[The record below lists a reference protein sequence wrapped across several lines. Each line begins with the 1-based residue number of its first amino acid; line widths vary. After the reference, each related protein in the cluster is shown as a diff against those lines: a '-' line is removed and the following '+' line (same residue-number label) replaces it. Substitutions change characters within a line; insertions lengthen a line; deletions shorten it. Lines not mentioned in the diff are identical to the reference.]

1 MLAWHICSDGCG
13 GNSINTQICCPLHSI
28 AEEINGVQ
36 RDEQLNVVAQI
47 CPNAKS

>member
-1 MLAWHICSDGCG
+1 MRGTSALMVVEAILLIHRDVARY
-13 GNSINTQICCPLHSI
+13 TQSLKK
-28 AEEINGVQ
+28 NGVQ